1 MTKRRTIIGG
11 GILLLL
17 AGIAWVF
24 GFVGGTDP
32 ALAKLN
38 DMRGQMG
45 DKNLTDAQRSALRG
59 EFRQQMQSLSDD
71 QRRAFFQAGRPEW
84 EARQRERMNE
94 FFASS
99 KADQQKKLDE
109 VLNRMLD
116 AQKNAQNGSLAQ
128 NGGQGQGK
136 NADGSSRGSRGGRGG
151 MTDEQREERS
161 KRRIENSDPTS
172 RAQSAQFRK
181 MLGDRAAQRGISVPP
196 MGPGRGFGPRGA

>member
-1 MTKRRTIIGG
+1 MTKRKTMIGG
-11 GILLLL
+11 VIVLLL
-17 AGIAWVF
+17 AGLAWVF
-24 GFVGGTDP
+24 GFAGGTDP

-38 DMRGQMG
+38 DMRSQMG

-59 EFRQQMQSLSDD
+59 EFRQQMQSLTED
-71 QRRAFFQAGRPEW
+71 QRRAFFQSGRAEW
-84 EARQRERMNE
+84 EARQQQRMNE
-94 FFASS
+94 FFAMS

-109 VLNRMLD
+109 ILNRMQD
-116 AQKNAQNGSLAQ
+116 AQKNAQNGSQSQ

-136 NADGSSRGSRGGRGG
+136 DANGNRGNRGNRGG

-181 MLGDRAAQRGISVPP
+181 MLSDRAAQRGIFVPP
-196 MGPGRGFGPRGA
+196 VGPGRGFGPRGA